1 MLKSKHSDLILGVQ
15 EMLNFSF
22 FDYLKFMPS
31 PQLFDL
37 IPQSARQSQSARQGV
52 LHPIRFLMFWDNKI

>member
-1 MLKSKHSDLILGVQ
+1 
-15 EMLNFSF
+15 MLNFSF

-37 IPQSARQSQSARQGV
+37 I
-52 LHPIRFLMFWDNKI
+52 RFLIPFGMLKKQKTP

>member
-1 MLKSKHSDLILGVQ
+1 MIKFQDGIL
-15 EMLNFSF
+15 EEEIMDFSF

-37 IPQSARQSQSARQGV
+37 ISEKIAKKNLKKTKEFKAIVLFRNSAS
-52 LHPIRFLMFWDNKI
+52 